1 MRKTKL
7 KHNHNNTTSQHIT
20 NINSSHSFTE
30 DEMTNLGYYNFTS
43 SSSSNL
49 SPLAQ
54 PFTVDRSN
62 PNKSPNPSP
71 NPNPNPGF
79 NAPLDALNYGSNW
92 VPSYPSPT
100 PDSTRTNTVSYDGFG
115 NNDEKST
122 RNWSSMNSSVKSGL
136 EGVAQFGGG
145 NLYGNVKVKPTTS
158 WPFHDG
164 DSDENGAPLVPLG
177 FDMLSGDFGSSQ
189 SLFEAKYGGKV
200 DGSRGK
206 EGSPMFGR
214 VVGDRVVRENNVG
227 PLVIGKSHDAYPA
240 TNHKE
245 NGIAWNG
252 PTVPFETRPL
262 VWSSSGDIKSP
273 LINDGSRGKQDSA
286 MPLGFL
292 GDYVA
297 RENNIGPSIIRK
309 SNGAFPAANNG
320 LVSHSLSNEHSTT
333 WNGNASYYETR
344 PFFDDSSS
352 ALKSISIQKPSP
364 SIVIK
369 PSVTVSSSISAQG
382 AVSTKSMDVS
392 SMSLFNSNNVL
403 DGNKPLKEQESGHPV
418 GFEFKATSSGNNNT
432 EDVKSASNLSEHL
445 DHHQAEED
453 SPCWKGAS
461 THFSLFGSLQAESS
475 QHPIKKVQENDS
487 VNLQSDGGNQSMHIS
502 IEDAAKS
509 VTAESLDV
517 NHALK
522 VLSSFSELLLSYC
535 SEDESGLNKQ
545 DRKALDHIIGNLN
558 VCMSEKIQQADAAQ
572 IDQEQNNDHVDKSI
586 EQPPGDSV
594 RDNDLPK
601 DNNMI
606 QTIKKVLDENLECS
620 EDPSS
625 DTMLYKNLWLEA
637 EAELCVSS
645 YRARFDRVKREM
657 GKPKAAAQDVSDVA
671 SDIKKISTSIFSPI
685 AHKVMHEAART
696 KTPDTL
702 ANNPSIPYNVDHI
715 VNDVENSV
723 MARFNILKRREESN
737 PVNMAEKEPGV
748 DVEASIDGTENS
760 GVAKAPHLKHHS
772 GEADDEFPPASSTVP
787 EDIKHLL
794 MARLNVLKRRG
805 ESDSVNFEHQVLAD
819 GSYAVASDK
828 ESQSCGLMAGPHF
841 QHHAGKEKE
850 MASDSVGGTSLM
862 RNFDSGLYTTYG
874 DAEKEVASGSV
885 GGTNLMQNWFDPGL
899 YSTYGASSDWE
910 YVLKR

>member
-1 MRKTKL
+1 
-7 KHNHNNTTSQHIT
+7 
-20 NINSSHSFTE
+20 
-30 DEMTNLGYYNFTS
+30 MT
-43 SSSSNL
+43 
-49 SPLAQ
+49 
-54 PFTVDRSN
+54 
-62 PNKSPNPSP
+62 
-71 NPNPNPGF
+71 
-79 NAPLDALNYGSNW
+79 
-92 VPSYPSPT
+92 
-100 PDSTRTNTVSYDGFG
+100 
-115 NNDEKST
+115 
-122 RNWSSMNSSVKSGL
+122 
-136 EGVAQFGGG
+136 
-145 NLYGNVKVKPTTS
+145 
-158 WPFHDG
+158 
-164 DSDENGAPLVPLG
+164 
-177 FDMLSGDFGSSQ
+177 
-189 SLFEAKYGGKV
+189 
-200 DGSRGK
+200 
-206 EGSPMFGR
+206 
-214 VVGDRVVRENNVG
+214 
-227 PLVIGKSHDAYPA
+227 
-240 TNHKE
+240 
-245 NGIAWNG
+245 
-252 PTVPFETRPL
+252 
-262 VWSSSGDIKSP
+262 
-273 LINDGSRGKQDSA
+273 
-286 MPLGFL
+286 LGFL

-297 RENNIGPSIIRK
+297 RENNIGPSITGK

-320 LVSHSLSNEHSTT
+320 LVSHSLSKEHSTT
-333 WNGNASYYETR
+333 WNVTASS
-344 PFFDDSSS
+344 F
-352 ALKSISIQKPSP
+352 
-364 SIVIK
+364 
-369 PSVTVSSSISAQG
+369 SAQS
-382 AVSTKSMDVS
+382 AVSTKS
-392 SMSLFNSNNVL
+392 
-403 DGNKPLKEQESGHPV
+403 
-418 GFEFKATSSGNNNT
+418 FEFKATSSGNNNT

-487 VNLQSDGGNQSMHIS
+487 VNLQSNGGNQNMHIS

-517 NHALK
+517 NHVLK

-558 VCMSEKIQQADAAQ
+558 VCVSEKIQQADAAQ
-572 IDQEQNNDHVDKSI
+572 IDQEQNNDHADKSI

-601 DNNMI
+601 DHNMI
-606 QTIKKVLDENLECS
+606 QTIKSVLDENLECS

-645 YRARFDRVKREM
+645 YRARFDRAKREM
-657 GKPKAAAQDVSDVA
+657 GKPKASAQDVSDVA

-685 AHKVMHEAART
+685 APKVIHEAART

-702 ANNPSIPYNVDHI
+702 ANNSSIPNNVDHI
-715 VNDVENSV
+715 VNDDVENSV

-760 GVAKAPHLKHHS
+760 RVAEAPRLKHHF

-819 GSYAVASDK
+819 GSHAEASDK
-828 ESQSCGLMAGPHF
+828 ESQSCGLIAGPHF

-874 DAEKEVASGSV
+874 DAKKQVASGSV

-899 YSTYGASSDWE
+899 YSTYGASSDWDRGRGTQMSSICWLTLE
-910 YVLKR
+910 VCVNGESYGDV